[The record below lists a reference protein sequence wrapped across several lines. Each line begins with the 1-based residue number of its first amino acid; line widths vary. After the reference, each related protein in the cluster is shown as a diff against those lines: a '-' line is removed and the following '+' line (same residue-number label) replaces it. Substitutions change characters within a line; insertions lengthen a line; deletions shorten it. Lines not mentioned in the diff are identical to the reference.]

1 MWFLQKLQTKGYD
14 FLLQLFSKE
23 IFRFNSKND
32 LFSPILQK
40 RKCINNDKVNFF
52 SPLSNVLD
60 HDCVCKFY
68 DCYYYQRERLSRCSR
83 FRGRFF
89 SFCVREQCNTC
100 NNKLLFPL
108 HSVSLADFIFKRK
121 LNSTDT
127 LRTCNFIWL
136 GHQQLQFV
144 TNKICAAHFKTRF
157 ILFH

>member
-1 MWFLQKLQTKGYD
+1 MFLLIVSLQTFFTDWMWFLQKFQTKGYD

-23 IFRFNSKND
+23 IFRFNAKND

-100 NNKLLFPL
+100 NNKLLFLP
-108 HSVSLADFIFKRK
+108 SLSQSCWFYFQ
-121 LNSTDT
+121 T
-127 LRTCNFIWL
+127 
-136 GHQQLQFV
+136 
-144 TNKICAAHFKTRF
+144 
-157 ILFH
+157 